1 MNVDFLPLFVTAI
14 SCIVAIRLITPFA
27 VNIDLV
33 DKPNQRKK
41 HIGNIPLVGGIS
53 IFIAIIIGLLTTQI
67 DINQQKNLLLAMMV
81 VVVVG
86 VIDDHQDLSAKSRIL
101 SHIVAVSVV
110 VVLDNVALNSL
121 GWIFG
126 VNEFK
131 LHAWA
136 MFFTVF
142 TVIGVMNA
150 INMSDG
156 IDGLSGTLS
165 LIVLLFTAYF
175 SYIGGHVD
183 YLTISLLICCA
194 LIPFLL
200 FNLGVFGKSRKV
212 FMGDAGTTLLGLVI
226 AILLIALSQGDN
238 AAFQPVAALWL
249 LAIPL
254 IDTFAIMLRRMIKGR
269 SPFKADREH
278 LHHFF
283 IRAGISDRKALM
295 IIATLSLIMAFF
307 GVWMQ
312 VNNVPE
318 WIMFILF
325 VLVFFLYLFGTVHA
339 WKVMKFIKRKLI

>member
-86 VIDDHQDLSAKSRIL
+86 VIDDHQELSTKSRIL

-136 MFFTVF
+136 IFFTIF
-142 TVIGVMNA
+142 AVIGVMNA

-156 IDGLSGTLS
+156 IDGLSGSLS
-165 LIVLLFTAYF
+165 LITLLFISYFAYIAGQ
-175 SYIGGHVD
+175 YD
-183 YLTISLLICCA
+183 YLLIALLVCST

-226 AILLIALSQGDN
+226 AVLLITLSQGDS
-238 AAFQPVAALWL
+238 AAFRPVAALWL

-254 IDTFAIMLRRMIKGR
+254 IDTFTIMSRRIIKR
-269 SPFKADREH
+269 KSPFKADREH

-283 IRAGISDRKALM
+283 VRSGISDRRALL
-295 IIATLSLIMAFF
+295 IIVLLSFSITFLGF
-307 GVWMQ
+307 WME
-312 VNNVPE
+312 VNNVAE
-318 WIMFILF
+318 WKMFALF
-325 VLVFFLYLFGTVHA
+325 LSIFLLYLFATIHA
-339 WKVMKFIKRKLI
+339 WKVMRFIKK

>member
-1 MNVDFLPLFVTAI
+1 MNVDFLPLFVSAI
-14 SCIVAIRLITPFA
+14 SCIVAIKLITPFA

-33 DKPNQRKK
+33 DKSNQRKK

-67 DINQQKNLLLAMMV
+67 DISQQKNLLLAMMI

-86 VIDDHQDLSAKSRIL
+86 VIDDHKDLSTKSRIL
-101 SHIVAVSVV
+101 SHVIAVSVV
-110 VVLDNVALNSL
+110 VVLDSVVLNSL

-126 VNEFK
+126 ENEFK
-131 LHAWA
+131 LHSWA

-142 TVIGVMNA
+142 AVIGVMNA

-156 IDGLSGTLS
+156 IDGLSGALS
-165 LIVLLFTAYF
+165 LVVLLFIAYF

-200 FNLGVFGKSRKV
+200 FNLGVFGKSRRV

-238 AAFQPVAALWL
+238 ATFRPVTALWL

-254 IDTFAIMLRRMIKGR
+254 IDTMAIMLRRVIKKK
-269 SPFKADREH
+269 SPFRADREH

-283 IRAGISDRKALM
+283 IRSGIGDRKALL
-295 IIATLSLIMAFF
+295 IIVLLSLTMAFS
-307 GVWMQ
+307 GAWME
-312 VNNVPE
+312 VNNVAE
-318 WIMFILF
+318 WKMFALF
-325 VLVFFLYLFGTVHA
+325 LLICLFYLFALIHA
-339 WKVMKFIKRKLI
+339 WKVMKYNAPTN

>member
-1 MNVDFLPLFVTAI
+1 MNVDFLPLFVSAI
-14 SCIVAIRLITPFA
+14 SCIVAIKLITPFA

-67 DINQQKNLLLAMMV
+67 DISQQKNLLLAMMI

-86 VIDDHQDLSAKSRIL
+86 VIDDHKDLSTKSRIL
-101 SHIVAVSVV
+101 SHVIAVSVV
-110 VVLDNVALNSL
+110 VVLDSVVLNSL

-126 VNEFK
+126 ENEFK
-131 LHAWA
+131 LHSWA

-142 TVIGVMNA
+142 AVIGVMNA

-156 IDGLSGTLS
+156 IDGLSGALS
-165 LIVLLFTAYF
+165 LVVLLFIAYF

-200 FNLGVFGKSRKV
+200 FNLGVFGKSRRV

-238 AAFQPVAALWL
+238 ATFRPVTALWL

-254 IDTFAIMLRRMIKGR
+254 IDTMAIMLRRVIKKK
-269 SPFKADREH
+269 SPFRADREH

-283 IRAGISDRKALM
+283 IRSGIGDRKALL
-295 IIATLSLIMAFF
+295 IIVLLSLTMAFS
-307 GVWMQ
+307 GAWME
-312 VNNVPE
+312 VNNVAE
-318 WIMFILF
+318 WKMFALF
-325 VLVFFLYLFGTVHA
+325 LLICLFYLFALIHA
-339 WKVMKFIKRKLI
+339 WKVMKYNAPTN